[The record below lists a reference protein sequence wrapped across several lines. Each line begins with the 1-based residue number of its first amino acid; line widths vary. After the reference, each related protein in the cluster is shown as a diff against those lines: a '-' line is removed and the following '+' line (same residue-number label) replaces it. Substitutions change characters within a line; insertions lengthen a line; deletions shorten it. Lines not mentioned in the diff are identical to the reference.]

1 MSIVSRA
8 ELLTVLGT
16 SEGAISAADSSLLN
30 LVHPLAEASLAAFMQ
45 TDMQTAQ
52 RVEFL
57 PASQAESEADNL
69 DDVRKQGTYAV
80 VGAGGSGGS
89 ALQLKHTPV
98 ILTGLQVWED
108 ENANANQFT
117 GAFGSS
123 TLLTAG
129 VDYWLDTDCLSNPAD
144 PTSGIST
151 SGLLYRSGS
160 WPTIARSVKIS
171 YYGGFTSAQLSNNI
185 AGAIKLSAIETII
198 AAYKTLK
205 QSQGAGIG
213 GKASETIGKYSYTAT
228 PAGALTT
235 SMAIAVPFSVR
246 ERMQPFRVYSY

>member
-8 ELLTVLGT
+8 ELLIVLGLT
-16 SEGAISAADSSLLN
+16 EGTIKSADSSLLN

-45 TDMQTAQ
+45 SDMQTAQ
-52 RVEFL
+52 RVEYL
-57 PASQAESEADNL
+57 PVAQLNVESDDLE
-69 DDVRKQGTYAV
+69 DVRKQGNYAV
-80 VGAGGSGGS
+80 IGSGGSGGS

-98 ILTGLQVWED
+98 ILTGLEVRED
-108 ENANANQFT
+108 VGANAGQSS
-117 GAFGSS
+117 GAFG
-123 TLLTAG
+123 TETILEAG
-129 VDYWLDTDCLSNPAD
+129 VDYWLDVGTLSNPAD
-144 PTSGIST
+144 PTSGYSNTGI
-151 SGLLYRSGS
+151 LYRSGS
-160 WPTIARSVKIS
+160 WPTTARSVMVS
-171 YYGGFTSAQLSNNI
+171 YYGGFTTTQLSNNI

-246 ERMQPFRVYSY
+246 ERLQPFRVYSY